1 MTEVIPVYQAGFFL
15 EEAGYLLQKSQ
26 EGCLTPWFMQT
37 KEAALEERRDNKLD
51 LFSRVTKVNA
61 QRAFWVKNFETIFET
76 EGLFSRDKKRLFDK
90 LDKIRAWN
98 RQEGRC
104 AECGKPVKANEV
116 GHHVILWTTGG
127 KSTPDNCSLV
137 HRDCHAQIHSGAR
150 SPVNQARL
158 NLFSE

>member
-1 MTEVIPVYQAGFFL
+1 MELRTVRELEERIRTRLSGLEVVFANALLDSMTEVIPVYQAGFFL

-37 KEAALEERRDNKLD
+37 KEAALEQRRDNKLD

-98 RQEGRC
+98 R
-104 AECGKPVKANEV
+104 
-116 GHHVILWTTGG
+116 
-127 KSTPDNCSLV
+127 
-137 HRDCHAQIHSGAR
+137 
-150 SPVNQARL
+150 
-158 NLFSE
+158 